1 MHFLGQER
9 GSIPH
14 RLKNI
19 GRKKDFFKT
28 IAPLIPQTHEV
39 LYMLHFRN
47 PKRQDTQ
54 SKATS
59 DAANAA
65 LAMIWFDTDATV
77 INANANFCATIGYD
91 LEEIVGQKHK
101 MFMLP
106 KDARSPDYDVFWDA
120 LRAGE
125 TQQKTFARQHKDG
138 STIFI
143 EASYIP
149 QKNEAGSV
157 TGVIKIASNVT
168 EKTIHANKT
177 NSIMSAISDSTAIIE
192 FNLDGTIRK
201 ANDNF
206 LGAVGYSLDE
216 IKGKHHRIFM
226 RGGEADTPEYE
237 GFWAKLRSG
246 NFVSGEFTRQAKS
259 GQDIFIQ
266 ASYNPIFDVHG
277 KPDGVVKIASDI
289 TAQRVEANDL
299 TGQMNAIKR
308 AQAVIEFKPD
318 GTILT
323 ANDNFL
329 AALDYTLA
337 EIQGQHHSMFVPE
350 TERVSD
356 DYTNFW
362 KALNNGEYFESEFCR
377 VRKSGEEIWIQATYN
392 PIFDVHG
399 DLYKVVKFATD
410 ITARK
415 RAVNEIFDAITDL
428 SHGKLDTTLENEM
441 PGEFEALRTNFNSSL
456 GRLAALIQQI
466 TLGVDNI
473 QNEVEGITSASIDL
487 GRRTESQA
495 ASLVETASAITQL
508 SSSVDSSAAG
518 AKNASE
524 TVSRARTRS
533 GEGRAIVERT
543 ISAMQDISTSSSEI
557 SKITSVIDDIAFQT
571 NLLALNAGVE
581 AARAGESG
589 RGFAVVASEVRALAQ
604 RSSEAAREIA
614 NLIET
619 SSSQVRSGVELVN
632 DSGSALSEIE
642 ELVTHVNTLVGD
654 IANST
659 QEQATGLSEINKAVE
674 QLDQVTQKNAAMF
687 EESSAAV
694 TMLKTQAT
702 NLHRETRQFST

>member
-1 MHFLGQER
+1 
-9 GSIPH
+9 
-14 RLKNI
+14 
-19 GRKKDFFKT
+19 
-28 IAPLIPQTHEV
+28 
-39 LYMLHFRN
+39 
-47 PKRQDTQ
+47 
-54 SKATS
+54 
-59 DAANAA
+59 
-65 LAMIWFDTDATV
+65 
-77 INANANFCATIGYD
+77 
-91 LEEIVGQKHK
+91 
-101 MFMLP
+101 
-106 KDARSPDYDVFWDA
+106 
-120 LRAGE
+120 
-125 TQQKTFARQHKDG
+125 
-138 STIFI
+138 
-143 EASYIP
+143 
-149 QKNEAGSV
+149 
-157 TGVIKIASNVT
+157 
-168 EKTIHANKT
+168 
-177 NSIMSAISDSTAIIE
+177 
-192 FNLDGTIRK
+192 
-201 ANDNF
+201 
-206 LGAVGYSLDE
+206 
-216 IKGKHHRIFM
+216 
-226 RGGEADTPEYE
+226 
-237 GFWAKLRSG
+237 
-246 NFVSGEFTRQAKS
+246 
-259 GQDIFIQ
+259 
-266 ASYNPIFDVHG
+266 
-277 KPDGVVKIASDI
+277 
-289 TAQRVEANDL
+289 
-299 TGQMNAIKR
+299 
-308 AQAVIEFKPD
+308 
-318 GTILT
+318 
-323 ANDNFL
+323 
-329 AALDYTLA
+329 
-337 EIQGQHHSMFVPE
+337 MFVPE

-362 KALNNGEYFESEFCR
+362 KALNNGEFFEAEFCR

-415 RAVNEIFDAITDL
+415 RAVREIFDAITNL

-508 SSSVDSSAAG
+508 SSSVDSSAVG
-518 AKNASE
+518 AKDASE
-524 TVSRARTRS
+524 TVNRARTRS

-581 AARAGESG
+581 AARAGETG

-619 SSSQVRSGVELVN
+619 SSSQVRSGVDLVN
-632 DSGSALSEIE
+632 DSGTALSEIE
-642 ELVTHVNTLVGD
+642 ELVAHVNTLVGD